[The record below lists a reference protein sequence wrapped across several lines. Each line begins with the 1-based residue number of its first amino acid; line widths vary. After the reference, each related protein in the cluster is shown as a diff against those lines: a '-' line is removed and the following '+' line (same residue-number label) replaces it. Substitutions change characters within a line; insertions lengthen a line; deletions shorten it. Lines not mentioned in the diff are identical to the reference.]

1 MLAVDKFKVKL
12 HLRQSI
18 LSYSA
23 CVLFTKYRGRIQKF
37 RGTGNLKHI
46 CKKELGRVCFVHDA
60 AYSDSKK
67 LAKYFEL
74 FYPGF
79 WRKSLRNCKKP

>member
-37 RGTGNLKHI
+37 RGTY
-46 CKKELGRVCFVHDA
+46 A